1 MRDSN
6 DGFYLAEKDLELR
19 GSGDVLGTKQSGI
32 IDYRVANIFEHRDL
46 IQIAFDDARHFVDK
60 DPYLKTKRGQHLKE
74 LLYLF
79 ERDKALSYLRSG

>member
-1 MRDSN
+1 M
-6 DGFYLAEKDLELR
+6 ELR

-32 IDYRVANIFEHRDL
+32 IDYKLANIFEHRDL
-46 IQIAFDDARHFVDK
+46 IQMAFDDARYYVDK
-60 DPYLKTKRGQHLKE
+60 DPFLKNERGQYLKE